1 MKSFDIDTTRV
12 GENCPPYIVA
22 EISANH
28 NGSIDEAK
36 KIIIAAKESGANA
49 IKLQT
54 YTPDTMTIKSDKEDF
69 KIKGGLWDGYTLYD
83 LYHEAHTPYDWH
95 KELFE
100 LSAEIGITCFSSP
113 FDESAI
119 DFLEDLNAPAYK
131 IASFEATDLSLIKY
145 AASTKKPLIISTGM
159 ANLDEISEIVETAKN
174 SGCEKLVLLHCVSS
188 YPAPVEEVNLRTIPD
203 LKDRFNV
210 NIGLSDHTLTNSAA
224 IASIAIGACLIE
236 KHFIFSRE
244 LTGPD
249 STFSI
254 EPQELKE
261 LVVSCKDAWLSLG
274 KADYSLKNAEKE
286 NIKFRR
292 SIYFIKDLRKG
303 DKISP
308 ADIKKIRPGYGLP
321 PKYIDKVLGL
331 RLKEDVKRGTPLS
344 WEILDIDERNFPT
357 QQ

>member
-1 MKSFDIDTTRV
+1 
-12 GENCPPYIVA
+12 
-22 EISANH
+22 
-28 NGSIDEAK
+28 
-36 KIIIAAKESGANA
+36 
-49 IKLQT
+49 
-54 YTPDTMTIKSDKEDF
+54 
-69 KIKGGLWDGYTLYD
+69 
-83 LYHEAHTPYDWH
+83 
-95 KELFE
+95 
-100 LSAEIGITCFSSP
+100 
-113 FDESAI
+113 
-119 DFLEDLNAPAYK
+119 LNAPAYK